1 MAISVKYL
9 VEELGIEKEVAE
21 KIFAERGK
29 EIAAEKTKREE
40 LEAALGEKDNSL
52 AKITEELNTLKENN
66 ADANE
71 WKTKFENLTREIAE
85 KEAQAAAEKE
95 AKEKADNI
103 ANRFKAVLGEK
114 EFSHSAIEADYLKKF
129 GEALDVAE
137 NQGKSDA
144 DIFHTLTKDDGAAF
158 KGVTAFK
165 LEAGA
170 DKGFGGDS
178 GIDLGNLDMADYIK
192 ARNEM
197 KG

>member
-40 LEAALGEKDNSL
+40 LEAKLSESNGSL
-52 AKITEELNTLKENN
+52 AKITEELNTLKETN

-71 WKTKFENLTREIAE
+71 WKTKFENLTQEIAE
-85 KEAQAAAEKE
+85 KDAQAAAEKE

-144 DIFHTLTKDDGAAF
+144 DIFHALTKDDGTAF
-158 KGVTAFK
+158 KGVSAVKVEGNQIKNTP
-165 LEAGA
+165 EARTDTLMRAMGITT
-170 DKGFGGDS
+170 DKGD
-178 GIDLGNLDMADYIK
+178 K
-192 ARNEM
+192 
-197 KG
+197 

>member
-9 VEELGIEKEVAE
+9 EELGIEKEVAE

-40 LEAALGEKDNSL
+40 LEAALSERDGTLE
-52 AKITEELNTLKENN
+52 KITEELNTLKETN

-71 WKTKFENLTREIAE
+71 WKTKFENLTQEIEE
-85 KEAQAAAEKE
+85 KEAQAAADKE

-103 ANRFKAVLGEK
+103 ATRFKAVLGEK

-137 NQGKSDA
+137 NQGKSDE
-144 DIFHTLTKDDGAAF
+144 DIFRALTKDDGTAF
-158 KGVTAFK
+158 KGVSAVK
-165 LEAGA
+165 LEGNQIKNTPEARTDTLMRAMGITT
-170 DKGFGGDS
+170 DKGE
-178 GIDLGNLDMADYIK
+178 K
-192 ARNEM
+192 
-197 KG
+197 

>member
-9 VEELGIEKEVAE
+9 EELGIEKEVAE

-40 LEAALGEKDNSL
+40 LETALSERDGSL

-66 ADANE
+66 ADAKE
-71 WKTKFENLTREIAE
+71 WQTKFDNLTKEIE
-85 KEAQAAAEKE
+85 KEKAQAAADKE

-103 ANRFKAVLGEK
+103 ASRFKAVLGEK

-129 GEALDVAE
+129 GDALDVAE

-144 DIFHTLTKDDGAAF
+144 DIFHALTKDDGTAF

-165 LEAGA
+165 LEGGTG
-170 DKGFGGDS
+170 KGIGTE
-178 GIDLGNLDMADYIK
+178 IDDAQARAVMGLPPIK
-192 ARNEM
+192 
-197 KG
+197 

>member
-40 LEAALGEKDNSL
+40 LEAKLSESNGSL
-52 AKITEELNTLKENN
+52 AKITEELNALKETN
-66 ADANE
+66 ADAKE
-71 WKTKFENLTREIAE
+71 WKTKFENLTQEIAE
-85 KEAQAAAEKE
+85 KDAQAAAEKE

-144 DIFHTLTKDDGAAF
+144 DIFNALTKDDGTAF

-165 LEAGA
+165 LE
-170 DKGFGGDS
+170 GGKS
-178 GIDLGNLDMADYIK
+178 GGGTDEPIK
-192 ARNEM
+192 IP
-197 KG
+197 KIF